1 MRVAG
6 VARGWIFLLL
16 YPTLQ
21 LTPATLAQGDYP
33 NAYTT
38 LPHLF
43 PYPPLSHMKG
53 NYSTLEPKK
62 KTY

>member
-38 LPHLF
+38 LSLP
-43 PYPPLSHMKG
+43 
-53 NYSTLEPKK
+53 TPKS
-62 KTY
+62 YER